1 MALPTG
7 PAVVFLFT
15 DIEGSTRLERAL
27 GTAAAA
33 LLAEGEAMPIETVVE
48 RSWGRRD
55 RWPARRDSNPRPTDP
70 KSVALI
76 H

>member
-48 RSWGRRD
+48 TILGT
-55 RWPARRDSNPRPTDP
+55 PGPVARPEGFEPPTY
-70 KSVALI
+70 
-76 H
+76 